1 MKTIIYYNF
10 ETEGTRA
17 RQWTWD
23 QCESC
28 DMIQLFPT
36 GLSETRLKKNPR
48 WFLYIN
54 DITTDTL
61 FSLNLYTMI
70 SMLKVCYRNQNISN
84 VVALHANM

>member
-23 QCESC
+23 QRESC

-36 GLSETRLKKNPR
+36 GLSETRFFKKS
-48 WFLYIN
+48 
-54 DITTDTL
+54 TL
-61 FSLNLYTMI
+61 VSVY
-70 SMLKVCYRNQNISN
+70 Q
-84 VVALHANM
+84 

>member
-36 GLSETRLKKNPR
+36 GLSETRKKKS
-48 WFLYIN
+48 
-54 DITTDTL
+54 TL
-61 FSLNLYTMI
+61 LS
-70 SMLKVCYRNQNISN
+70 VHQ
-84 VVALHANM
+84 